1 VHRSLKESITVIGRN
16 SCCSTILSA
25 ALAIAWLWASR
36 PALAIDPEVAAA
48 EEQRIGIVNQV
59 SPSVVAIF
67 SPGGQGGGSG
77 VLIAPDGYALTNFH
91 VTSGAGN
98 FMKCGLADGV
108 LYDAVIVGIDPTGD
122 VAMIK
127 LLGRDDFP
135 AAKLG
140 DSDTL
145 QVGDWAF
152 AMGNPFLLA
161 TDFYPTVTFGIV
173 SGIHRYQ
180 YPAGTFLEYADCI
193 QTDSS
198 INPGNSGGPLFNA
211 VGDLVGINGR
221 GSFEKRGRVN
231 SGAGY
236 AISINQIKNFMDS
249 LRGGLVVDHAT
260 LGATVATRDD
270 GSVVVTGILEQSEVY
285 RRGLRADDEIV
296 SFAGRPIRSVNQ
308 FKNVLGIYP
317 KGWKLPLVYRRE
329 DRKQEI
335 FVRLRGL
342 HRQSELTLNQKQ
354 PRQPGRQPPEQPRDR
369 PGGQP
374 RKRPQQPQMPGLPQ
388 PPQTPAHLAKLYVER
403 PGFTNY
409 HFNELERDRTL
420 KGLAGFGDYSKET
433 GTWKL
438 AAVLAADQSSY
449 EFTLGDALAGL
460 VVGGG
465 KKTFV
470 QELSADAKLEDEP
483 PGSGGL
489 LLAIHH
495 LRRLLVMGP
504 AGFSE
509 FYYLGSEPLD
519 GTGETVDVLFCERY
533 GARTHWYF
541 SRATGL
547 LTGFDTFRDE
557 DVDPCEVRLEG
568 QFEQAGRRLPE
579 LWTIRTGEAEFG
591 RLKFTAATFG
601 PPTASA
607 SPDKPAAEPETK
619 PEPKSDA
626 K

>member
-25 ALAIAWLWASR
+25 ALAIAWLWASH

-211 VGDLVGINGR
+211 AGDLVGINGR

-601 PPTASA
+601 PSTASA